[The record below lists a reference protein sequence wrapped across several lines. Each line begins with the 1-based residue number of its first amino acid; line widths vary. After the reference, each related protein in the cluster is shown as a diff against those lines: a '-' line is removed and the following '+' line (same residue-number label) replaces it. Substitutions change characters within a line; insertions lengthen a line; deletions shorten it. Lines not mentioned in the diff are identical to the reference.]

1 MHNFN
6 MPSSLKIVLM
16 LPIFVLLFF
25 SCSPIKEKLQPKG
38 LVEMDYVDP
47 ELVKQNSDSP
57 DHNVVGNLSYE
68 IQKDYSNNKTTLF
81 AMASFHEPTSKNVLF
96 DKVKT
101 NSLAK
106 NEYKP
111 KPVDQ
116 PCGIPG
122 FPDCPNTPNP
132 APNPNPAPTPTPPVN
147 PDEPCGIPGFPEC
160 PIKQEIISN

>member
-6 MPSSLKIVLM
+6 MPSSLKKLSSVLFMM
-16 LPIFVLLFF
+16 LLTI

-47 ELVKQNSDSP
+47 ELVKQNSNSP
-57 DHNVVGNLSYE
+57 DHNIVGNLSYE

-81 AMASFHEPTSKNVLF
+81 AMASFHEPISKNVLF

-106 NEYKP
+106 TEYKP
-111 KPVDQ
+111 KPVEQ

-122 FPDCPNTPNP
+122 FPDCPN
-132 APNPNPAPTPTPPVN
+132 NPNPVPTPTPPAN

-160 PIKQEIISN
+160 PTKQEIISN

>member
-6 MPSSLKIVLM
+6 MPSRLKKLSS
-16 LPIFVLLFF
+16 VLLMVLLAT
-25 SCSPIKEKLQPKG
+25 SCSPIKEKLQPKA

-57 DHNVVGNLSYE
+57 DHNIVGNLSYE

-81 AMASFHEPTSKNVLF
+81 AMASFHEPISKNVLF

-106 NEYKP
+106 TEYKP

-122 FPDCPNTPNP
+122 FPDCPS
-132 APNPNPAPTPTPPVN
+132 NPNP
-147 PDEPCGIPGFPEC
+147 
-160 PIKQEIISN
+160 

>member
-1 MHNFN
+1 
-6 MPSSLKIVLM
+6 M
-16 LPIFVLLFF
+16 LTT
-25 SCSPIKEKLQPKG
+25 SCSPIKEKFQSKA

-47 ELVKQNSDSP
+47 ELVKQNSDSL

-68 IQKDYSNNKTTLF
+68 IQKDYSNSKTILF
-81 AMASFHEPTSKNVLF
+81 AVASFHEPINKNVLF
-96 DKVKT
+96 DKVRT

-122 FPDCPNTPNP
+122 FPDCPNPVNPPN
-132 APNPNPAPTPTPPVN
+132 PTPTPPGN

-160 PIKQEIISN
+160 PTKQEIISD